1 VEAQEAEHVDER
13 EGKALHVIFGNLQ
26 REAHMAVISS
36 CRRLDYGIDDLE
48 INNGAGADQIVFD
61 GFVLVGHGAEDSP
74 NSSWVAG
81 FHIHLLNTAPEL
93 GNATQHA
100 VLPT

>member
-1 VEAQEAEHVDER
+1 
-13 EGKALHVIFGNLQ
+13 
-26 REAHMAVISS
+26 
-36 CRRLDYGIDDLE
+36 
-48 INNGAGADQIVFD
+48 VFD